1 MKVLNSAKAFR
12 EHYATRAPSVFS
24 GAKALAAGGALA
36 TSVTGASAFA
46 AGTAAAQAS
55 AWSTLVGWP
64 LIGTIAAGK
73 ATAAGVAAGLAA
85 AGSAAVLV
93 PAVLLGGGAAYV
105 IYRNRKKTTLQ
116 KTSGMERLADAFARV
131 ACLPMMACAVSV
143 CAANPASVE
152 AVRNYV
158 QKEMGAWGYAE
169 SYVRAGF
176 NEALRHSPDEING
189 QYDWA
194 MRQLA
199 SGSTEGIGATLQELP
214 LNAVKDFAEGFRKKF
229 VGCIG

>member
-36 TSVTGASAFA
+36 TSVTGASAIA

-55 AWSTLVGWP
+55 AWSSFVGWP
-64 LIGTIAAGK
+64 LIGTIAAEK

-93 PAVLLGGGAAYV
+93 PAVLLGGGVAYV
-105 IYRNRKKTTLQ
+105 IYRNRKKMTLQ

-143 CAANPASVE
+143 CAANPANVD

-176 NEALRHSPDEING
+176 EEALRHSPDEING

-194 MRQLA
+194 MKQLA
-199 SGSTEGIGATLQELP
+199 SGSAEGIGATPQELP
-214 LNAVKDFAEGFRKKF
+214 LDAVKDFAEGFRKKF
-229 VGCIG
+229 ASCIG

>member
-55 AWSTLVGWP
+55 AWSSFVGWP
-64 LIGTIAAGK
+64 LIGTIAAEK

-143 CAANPASVE
+143 CAANPANVE

-214 LNAVKDFAEGFRKKF
+214 LNAVKDFAEEFRKKF

>member
-12 EHYATRAPSVFS
+12 EHYATRAPNVLD
-24 GAKALAAGGALA
+24 GVKAVAAGGALA
-36 TSVTGASAFA
+36 TSVTGASAIA

-55 AWSTLVGWP
+55 AWSSFVGWP
-64 LIGTIAAGK
+64 LIGTIAAEK
-73 ATAAGVAAGLAA
+73 ATAAGVAAGLVA

-93 PAVLLGGGAAYV
+93 PAVLLGGGVAYV
-105 IYRNRKKTTLQ
+105 VYRNRKKKTLQ

-143 CAANPASVE
+143 CAANPANVD
-152 AVRNYV
+152 AVRNYI
-158 QKEMGAWGYAE
+158 QNEMGAWGYAE

-176 NEALRHSPDEING
+176 EEALRHSPDEIIG

-199 SGSTEGIGATLQELP
+199 SGSTDGIGATPQELP
-214 LNAVKDFAEGFRKKF
+214 HDAVKDFAEEFSKGF
-229 VGCIG
+229 VACIV

>member
-1 MKVLNSAKAFR
+1 M
-12 EHYATRAPSVFS
+12 H
-24 GAKALAAGGALA
+24 
-36 TSVTGASAFA
+36 
-46 AGTAAAQAS
+46 
-55 AWSTLVGWP
+55 
-64 LIGTIAAGK
+64 
-73 ATAAGVAAGLAA
+73 
-85 AGSAAVLV
+85 VLV
-93 PAVLLGGGAAYV
+93 ISGSPRGISKVPGHENAFIDLPRPDGV
-105 IYRNRKKTTLQ
+105 IEPVPVD
-116 KTSGMERLADAFARV
+116 SCSERLADAFARV

-143 CAANPASVE
+143 CAANPANVD

-169 SYVRAGF
+169 SYVRARF

>member
-12 EHYATRAPSVFS
+12 EHYATLAPNVFA

-55 AWSTLVGWP
+55 AWSTFVGWP
-64 LIGTIAAGK
+64 LIGTIAAEK

-105 IYRNRKKTTLQ
+105 IYRNRKKKSLQ

-131 ACLPMMACAVSV
+131 ACLPMLACAVSV
-143 CAANPASVE
+143 CAANPANVD

-176 NEALRHSPDEING
+176 DEALRHSPEEING

-199 SGSTEGIGATLQELP
+199 SGSTEGIGATPQELP
-214 LNAVKDFAEGFRKKF
+214 LDAVKDFAEDFRKKF
-229 VGCIG
+229 AGCIG

>member
-1 MKVLNSAKAFR
+1 MKVLNSANAFR
-12 EHYATRAPSVFS
+12 EHYATRAPSVFC

-55 AWSTLVGWP
+55 AWSTFVGWP
-64 LIGTIAAGK
+64 LIGTIAAEK

-105 IYRNRKKTTLQ
+105 IYRNRKKKSLQ
-116 KTSGMERLADAFARV
+116 KTSGMEGLADAFARV
-131 ACLPMMACAVSV
+131 ACLPMLACAVSV
-143 CAANPASVE
+143 CAANPANVD

-176 NEALRHSPDEING
+176 DEALRYSPVEING

-194 MRQLA
+194 LRQLA
-199 SGSTEGIGATLQELP
+199 SGSTEGIGASPQELP
-214 LNAVKDFAEGFRKKF
+214 LDAVRDFAEGFRKKF
-229 VGCIG
+229 ASCIG

>member
-24 GAKALAAGGALA
+24 SAKALAAGGALA
-36 TSVTGASAFA
+36 SSVTGASAFA

-55 AWSTLVGWP
+55 AWSTFVGWP
-64 LIGTIAAGK
+64 LIGTIAAEK

-93 PAVLLGGGAAYV
+93 PAVLLGCGAAYV
-105 IYRNRKKTTLQ
+105 VYHNRRKTSLQ
-116 KTSGMERLADAFARV
+116 KTSGIEGLADAFAHV
-131 ACLPMMACAVSV
+131 ACLPMMARAVSV
-143 CAANPASVE
+143 CAANPANVD

-176 NEALRHSPDEING
+176 EEALRHSPDEING

-199 SGSTEGIGATLQELP
+199 SGSTEGIGATPQELP
-214 LNAVKDFAEGFRKKF
+214 HNAVRDFAEDFRKGF
-229 VGCIG
+229 ATCIG

>member
-36 TSVTGASAFA
+36 TSMTGASALA

-55 AWSTLVGWP
+55 VWSTFAGWP
-64 LIGTIAAGK
+64 LIGTIAAEK

-93 PAVLLGGGAAYV
+93 PAVLLGGGAAYA
-105 IYRNRKKTTLQ
+105 IYRNRKKKSLQ

-131 ACLPMMACAVSV
+131 ACLPMLACAVSV
-143 CAANPASVE
+143 CAANPASVD

-176 NEALRHSPDEING
+176 DEALRHSPDEING

-194 MRQLA
+194 MKQLA
-199 SGSTEGIGATLQELP
+199 AGSAEGIGATPQELP
-214 LNAVKDFAEGFRKKF
+214 HDAVKGFAEDFRKKF
-229 VGCIG
+229 AGCIG

>member
-12 EHYATRAPSVFS
+12 EHYATRAPSVFC

-36 TSVTGASAFA
+36 TSVTGASAIA

-55 AWSTLVGWP
+55 AWSSFVGWP
-64 LIGTIAAGK
+64 LIGTIAAEK

-93 PAVLLGGGAAYV
+93 PAVLLGGGVAYV
-105 IYRNRKKTTLQ
+105 VYRNRKKKSLQ

-143 CAANPASVE
+143 CAANPANVD

-176 NEALRHSPDEING
+176 DEALRHSPDEING
-189 QYDWA
+189 QYDWT

-199 SGSTEGIGATLQELP
+199 SGSMEGIGATPQELP
-214 LNAVKDFAEGFRKKF
+214 HDAVKDFAEGFRKKF
-229 VGCIG
+229 ASCIG

>member
-105 IYRNRKKTTLQ
+105 IYRNRKKTALQ

-143 CAANPASVE
+143 CAANPANVD

-169 SYVRAGF
+169 SYVRARF